1 MEKKISVSQLRKGMY
16 LCGTD
21 RKWWD
26 IPFFTTKFL
35 IRSDAEIDTLRRYCR
50 EVSID
55 LAKGLDVAEQEH
67 EATERPDPAAA
78 VPELE
83 PLRQFRRRCEI
94 VLDRI
99 RSGAGLDYSAA
110 EDIACDIVRELD
122 SGGISIN
129 RIDGRRLIGDRLAHK
144 SVNVCLLA
152 AALARRLSF
161 SPELV
166 RHTAIGALLHDLGLL
181 NLPQV
186 IVGKS
191 SELTDAERLDVRQ
204 HVAAGLALLAE
215 LTEVPGTVVDVVRD
229 HHERPGGSGY
239 PRGLAGGQIGLPA
252 RLVGVASVYEALLS
266 DRADRPAQSK
276 VEALRYLYQASPS
289 QFDAAAV
296 AGLIEVLNIYP
307 PGCIVELS
315 NGALAM
321 VDEGSV
327 DDPSRPPCR
336 MIADSNKQLLFQ
348 EQRIDLS
355 QAAHS
360 NLSIAR
366 LLAPDEPFIE
376 LLASF
381 AAMERI

>member
-16 LCGTD
+16 LCATD
-21 RKWWD
+21 RKWLD
-26 IPFFTTKFL
+26 LPFFATKFL
-35 IRSDAEIDTLRRYCR
+35 IRSDAEIDTLRQYCR

-55 LAKGLDVAEQEH
+55 LAKGLDVAEPEH
-67 EATERPDPAAA
+67 EATNRPDPAA

-83 PLRQFRRRCEI
+83 PLRQFRSRFEI

-99 RSGAGLDYSAA
+99 RTGSGLDYGAA
-110 EDIACDIVRELD
+110 EDIACDIVHALD
-122 SGGISIN
+122 SGGISLN
-129 RIDGRRLIGDRLAHK
+129 RIEGWRLIGDRVAHK
-144 SVNVCLLA
+144 SVNVCVLA
-152 AALARRLSF
+152 AALARRLSLT
-161 SPELV
+161 PDLML
-166 RHTAIGALLHDLGLL
+166 HTAIGALLHDLGLL
-181 NLPQV
+181 TLPQA
-186 IVGKS
+186 IIGKS

-215 LTEVPGTVVDVVRD
+215 VTEVPGTVVDVVRD
-229 HHERPGGSGY
+229 HHERPDGAGY

-252 RLVGVASVYEALLS
+252 RMVGVASVYEALLS
-266 DRADRPAQSK
+266 DRADRAGQAK
-276 VEALRYLYQASPS
+276 VEALRYLYQASPA

-296 AGLIEVLNIYP
+296 AGLIEVLNVYP
-307 PGCIVELS
+307 PGCVVELS

-336 MIADSNKQLLFQ
+336 MIADSKKQLLFQ

>member
-16 LCGTD
+16 LCATD
-21 RKWWD
+21 RKWLD
-26 IPFFTTKFL
+26 LPFFATKFL
-35 IRSDAEIDTLRRYCR
+35 IRSDAEIDTLRQYCR

-55 LAKGLDVAEQEH
+55 LAKGLDVAEPEH
-67 EATERPDPAAA
+67 EATNRPDPAA

-83 PLRQFRRRCEI
+83 PLRQFRSRFEI
-94 VLDRI
+94 VLDSI
-99 RSGAGLDYSAA
+99 RTGSGLDYGAA
-110 EDIACDIVRELD
+110 EDIACDIVHALD
-122 SGGISIN
+122 SCGISLNGIE
-129 RIDGRRLIGDRLAHK
+129 GWRLIGDRVAHK
-144 SVNVCLLA
+144 SVNVCVLA
-152 AALARRLSF
+152 AALARRLSLT
-161 SPELV
+161 PDLM

-181 NLPQV
+181 TLPQA
-186 IVGKS
+186 IIGKS

-204 HVAAGLALLAE
+204 HVAAGLGLLAE
-215 LTEVPGTVVDVVRD
+215 VTEVPGTVVDVVRD
-229 HHERPGGSGY
+229 HHERPDGAGY

-252 RLVGVASVYEALLS
+252 RMVGVASVYEALLS
-266 DRADRPAQSK
+266 DRADRAGQAK
-276 VEALRYLYQASPS
+276 VEALRYLYQASPA

-296 AGLIEVLNIYP
+296 AGLIEVLNVYP
-307 PGCIVELS
+307 PGCVVELS

-321 VDEGSV
+321 VDDGSV

>member
-16 LCGTD
+16 LCATD
-21 RKWWD
+21 RKWLD
-26 IPFFTTKFL
+26 LPFFATKFL
-35 IRSDAEIDTLRRYCR
+35 IRSDAEIDTLRQYCR

-55 LAKGLDVAEQEH
+55 LAKGLDVAEPEH
-67 EATERPDPAAA
+67 EVTTRPDPAA

-83 PLRQFRRRCEI
+83 PLRQFRSRFEI

-99 RSGAGLDYSAA
+99 RTGSGLDYGAA
-110 EDIACDIVRELD
+110 EDIACDIVHALD
-122 SGGISIN
+122 SCGISLNGIE
-129 RIDGRRLIGDRLAHK
+129 GWRLIGDRVAHK
-144 SVNVCLLA
+144 SVNVCVLA

-161 SPELV
+161 SPDLM

-181 NLPQV
+181 TLPQA
-186 IVGKS
+186 IIGKS

-215 LTEVPGTVVDVVRD
+215 VTEVPGTVVDVVRD
-229 HHERPGGSGY
+229 HHERPDGAGY

-252 RLVGVASVYEALLS
+252 RMVGVASVYEALLS
-266 DRADRPAQSK
+266 DRADRAGQVK
-276 VEALRYLYQASPS
+276 VEALRYLYQASPA

-296 AGLIEVLNIYP
+296 AGLIEVLNVYP
-307 PGCIVELS
+307 PGCVVELS

-336 MIADSNKQLLFQ
+336 MIADSKKQLLFQ